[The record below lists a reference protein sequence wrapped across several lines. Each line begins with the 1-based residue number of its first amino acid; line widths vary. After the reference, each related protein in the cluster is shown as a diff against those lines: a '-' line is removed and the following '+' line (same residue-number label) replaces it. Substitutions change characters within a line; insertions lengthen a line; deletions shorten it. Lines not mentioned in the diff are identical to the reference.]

1 MGTSPLHSP
10 EYRKFCAR
18 LRAWREAA
26 GLTQRELGKR
36 LGKPHSYVAKTE
48 TGQRRM
54 DPLEFI
60 AWCKHVGVDPA
71 DEMRRLIRLVR

>member
-1 MGTSPLHSP
+1 MGTSSLHSP
-10 EYRKFCAR
+10 QYQKFCAK
-18 LRAWREAA
+18 LRAWREDA
-26 GLTQRELGKR
+26 GLTQRDLGKR

-60 AWCKHVGVDPA
+60 AWCKQVGVDPA
-71 DEMRRLIRLVR
+71 EEIRRLARAVR